1 MLEDLNEEERGKVDR
16 YIKLHKEFD
25 EIKTI
30 MDTLNKRSRELLEE
44 LEKLRKSEKKEK

>member
-16 YIKLHKEFD
+16 YIRLHKEFD